1 MDGTTVVTQRREP
14 GRRASTLEISNH
26 PSRIILLKQV
36 VISISAVLSC
46 TERMRCLHLLPAER
60 QREVVTV
67 RIEQIEDAGS
77 QGLMASLSSVPPG
90 PFEAPAMLEK
100 GRNLAVAKGFSFPLS
115 PNSLVWVGLHLL
127 WGDGCP
133 VMGPVPWL
141 LLPPASLAPYQPC
154 LGGASSVPSL

>member
-1 MDGTTVVTQRREP
+1 MDGTTVVTQGREP

-67 RIEQIEDAGS
+67 RIEQIEDGITVLGATW
-77 QGLMASLSSVPPG
+77 
-90 PFEAPAMLEK
+90 
-100 GRNLAVAKGFSFPLS
+100 PL
-115 PNSLVWVGLHLL
+115 
-127 WGDGCP
+127 
-133 VMGPVPWL
+133 
-141 LLPPASLAPYQPC
+141 
-154 LGGASSVPSL
+154 